1 MVEKKMGVG
10 EDPIIPAYR
19 TDPERKVTGISARLG
34 MVCVEYSHGGISKE
48 DTITRSEALNRAKA
62 ISDMV
67 KIMKYSDERQDLQKM
82 VEDFIEAIAKAKE
95 QDGGKYTSTSVS
107 MAGASTDPNDP
118 LFNN

>member
-34 MVCVEYSHGGISKE
+34 MVCIEYTHGGESKE
-48 DTITRSEALNRAKA
+48 ETVTRGEALKRATA

-82 VEDFIEAIAKAKE
+82 VEDFIEAISKAKE
-95 QDGGKYTSTSVS
+95 QDGGRYKSTSVS
-107 MAGASTDPNDP
+107 MAGASKDPTKP
-118 LFNN
+118 LFPN